1 MTKEYT
7 NEEILDAAS
16 TLEAVWEMNVFESE
30 TFVNSN
36 SEQLFYES
44 LRDIV
49 DILRSTVKESDDV

>member
-1 MTKEYT
+1 MTKVYT

-30 TFVNSN
+30 DFVNSN

>member
-1 MTKEYT
+1 MTKVYT

-30 TFVNSN
+30 DFVNSN
-36 SEQLFYES
+36 SEQLFYET

-49 DILRSTVKESDDV
+49 DILRSSTED